1 MLALIE
7 THRSILIAIK
17 SASSNEIEI
26 RVEVSPRWKEDKDNV
41 NLKIE
46 NSQIK
51 SEVHQHLIY
60 LHKILQKAFYSQVIF
75 SVCC

>member
-46 NSQIK
+46 NLNFTKDIK
-51 SEVHQHLIY
+51 ELVKREVEIIPSNLNLSI
-60 LHKILQKAFYSQVIF
+60 
-75 SVCC
+75 